1 MTQGCGSYRQSKEDR
16 LLRSASCLDDAQLIS
31 AVLRASS
38 CVVGI
43 VSLGVPA
50 EMTRFGNSPR
60 FLSKNQAFMG
70 SGTII
75 ECVEE
80 VGNDGIKFS
89 TTILTSSNL
98 FTRSNGVQPSDIQ
111 VEVYLANGD
120 LYNGDVLACDFH
132 YNLAVVNIH
141 SDTPLQ
147 TANLRDLDDD
157 IISSIHVMSDH
168 QSQST
173 VDSLSFQLRRHSSSF
188 KIRPGDMVA
197 ALARSYSSDICVT
210 SGRFRVDYPELDC
223 KELYSFVSSEHQAT
237 TMHDYKKG
245 RLLVEVTH
253 CGLPNRGGPVIN
265 CHGEVIGIQA
275 VDNYF
280 LPSNIVSR
288 WWNYYKQCK
297 KFCRPWLGL
306 KVVNLQAADWHFL
319 EAFVR
324 EFPTASSGVIVTKV
338 VKNSASYRSGIRSED
353 VIVQCSGATV
363 RSTLDLFDQIWNKI
377 GASVELSLLRLVSG
391 DTVNLTVTVDEPTLD
406 NFYTWPTPDSVS
418 RPVFY
423 SDSEMSE
430 SSDSECRF

>member
-1 MTQGCGSYRQSKEDR
+1 MSQGCGSYRQSKEYR

-31 AVLRASS
+31 AVLKASS

-50 EMTRFGNSPR
+50 EMTRFGDSPR

-80 VGNDGIKFS
+80 AGNDGIKFS

-157 IISSIHVMSDH
+157 IISSIHVISDH

-265 CHGEVIGIQA
+265 CHGEVIGIQD

-297 KFCRPWLGL
+297 QLIGIFWRHLYESFQLRP
-306 KVVNLQAADWHFL
+306 
-319 EAFVR
+319 R
-324 EFPTASSGVIVTKV
+324 ELLSHSV
-338 VKNSASYRSGIRSED
+338 VKNSATYRSGIRSED